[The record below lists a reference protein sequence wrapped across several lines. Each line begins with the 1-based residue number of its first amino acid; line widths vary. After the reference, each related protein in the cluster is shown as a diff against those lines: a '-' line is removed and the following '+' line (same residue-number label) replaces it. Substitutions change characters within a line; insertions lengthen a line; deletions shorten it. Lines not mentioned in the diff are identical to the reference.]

1 MTLDARGRRA
11 GADLRREVDHLGSS
25 QPDRGSFARFERIR
39 ARKHRNR
46 RIGAGLVAAAVTVA
60 AIVFLGKVF
69 APVGR
74 GEPAAPAVPGG
85 RILYADASSK
95 GLAAWF
101 TVRPDG
107 TAVRD
112 LGIETTCAVWYP
124 DGSGI
129 LITNDDAAGPAA
141 PLRPAVVDPDG
152 SNLRPLDAT
161 ENPDLNLGC
170 GDVSPDGT
178 RIALEG
184 FGQDG
189 HPNLDGIYSV
199 RASDGGGLVR
209 LLEAP
214 SHLPGI
220 PRRHPTQLLRNEA
233 GREPDGIRGTV
244 RDGSRRLRPGPDH
257 PWGYAFDDHA
267 WSPDGAWIVFQRP
280 YGRLYLVRPDG
291 SQLHQIPLRLEAGEG
306 ALEPSWSPDGEW
318 IVFSLQRADRARS
331 S

>member
-25 QPDRGSFARFERIR
+25 QPDRGSSR
-39 ARKHRNR
+39 ASSGSALGSIGTGGSGPGSWPPPSPSR
-46 RIGAGLVAAAVTVA
+46 RSCSWGRCSRPSVEESRRPPPSPAGASH
-60 AIVFLGKVF
+60 
-69 APVGR
+69 
-74 GEPAAPAVPGG
+74 
-85 RILYADASSK
+85 DASSK

-152 SNLRPLDAT
+152 SNLSPLDAT

-209 LLEAP
+209 LL
-214 SHLPGI
+214 
-220 PRRHPTQLLRNEA
+220 
-233 GREPDGIRGTV
+233 RGTV
-244 RDGSRRLRPGPDH
+244 AP
-257 PWGYAFDDHA
+257 PWY
-267 WSPDGAWIVFQRP
+267 SPDGTDSASSER
-280 YGRLYLVRPDG
+280 
-291 SQLHQIPLRLEAGEG
+291 S
-306 ALEPSWSPDGEW
+306 
-318 IVFSLQRADRARS
+318 RA
-331 S
+331 